1 MGCKGGIDKER
12 RGRERNGGKRVE
24 GSGGGGG
31 GGGDVKEGEK
41 CVRMRHGY
49 GGVRA
54 PVCKN
59 EEH

>member
-24 GSGGGGG
+24 GSGGGG